1 MTAPH
6 EHGHGVG
13 VLCEEAVGLYTQA
26 LTQGRVSR
34 SAAEEVPCLAQH
46 ALLAADPRDR
56 ASLRPVPPTAA
67 LAQLLHPLARDLL
80 DQVRTADLLA
90 RTLGTLSALADEP
103 ADLAIRVVAGQSAI
117 QAAIDASLHD
127 AHDEVLTV
135 QPGSTR
141 SPEIVRI
148 ALASTLPVVRRN
160 VRLRHIYQHS
170 ARYGPGLKGYLAQL
184 PSGLLQVRTMERATD
199 RLMIFDRKV
208 AYLPATPDRSA
219 ALEIRHPTLVRYLA
233 GLYETLWAGATPF
246 GDPLPTAP
254 PGAPVTAVQQSIARL
269 LADGCTDQTAAER
282 LGISVR
288 TCRAHIAKLMHTL
301 NATSRTHLGAL
312 LIQSGVVE
320 GPTGP
325 VPPEYAKRP
334 ATPGSPG

>member
-6 EHGHGVG
+6 ADGHGTDE
-13 VLCEEAVGLYTQA
+13 LCDEAVGLYARA
-26 LTQGRVSR
+26 LTQGRILR
-34 SAAEEVPCLAQH
+34 SAAAEVPCLAEH
-46 ALLAADPRDR
+46 ALLTADPRDN
-56 ASLRPVPPTAA
+56 AWLRPVPPTSA
-67 LAQLLHPLARDLL
+67 LARLLHPLARDIL

-90 RTLGTLSALADEP
+90 RTLDTLSALADEP

-117 QAAIDASLHD
+117 QAAIDASLRE
-127 AHDEVLTV
+127 ANDEVLTV

-141 SPEIVRI
+141 SPEIIRV

-170 ARYGPGLKGYLAQL
+170 ARYGSGLKGYLAQL
-184 PSGLLQVRTMERATD
+184 PDDLLQVRTMERATD

-208 AYLPATPDRSA
+208 AYLPANPDRSA
-219 ALEIRHPTLVRYLA
+219 ALEIRHPGLVRYLA
-233 GLYETLWAGATPF
+233 QLYDVLWAHATPF
-246 GDPLPTAP
+246 GEPLPAAT

-269 LADGCTDQTAAER
+269 LIDGCTDQTAAEK

-312 LIQSGVVE
+312 LVQSRLAE
-320 GPTGP
+320 PT
-325 VPPEYAKRP
+325 R
-334 ATPGSPG
+334 